1 MTNAYTSLVL
11 IIFLS
16 IVLVNKKQ
24 SDLFDLLSQE
34 KGFFKWMA
42 AMIIT
47 QAISEK
53 MGKTGN
59 ALSYLIYAAMA
70 LNAVKNNPDIF
81 KNLNNI

>member
-16 IVLVNKKQ
+16 IVLIEKKQ
-24 SDLFDLLSQE
+24 SDLFGLLSQE
-34 KGFFKWMA
+34 KGFFKWMV

-47 QAISEK
+47 QSITEK
-53 MGKTGN
+53 LGNNGN
-59 ALSYLIYAAMA
+59 ALSYLIYASMA
-70 LNAVKNNPDIF
+70 LNGVKNNPDIF